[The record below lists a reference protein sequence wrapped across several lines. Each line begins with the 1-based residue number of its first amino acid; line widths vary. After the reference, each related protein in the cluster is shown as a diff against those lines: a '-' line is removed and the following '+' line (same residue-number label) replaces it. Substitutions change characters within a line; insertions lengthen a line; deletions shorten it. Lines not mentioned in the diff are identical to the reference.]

1 MSLHAAFEQ
10 ADYVAVVRILREAK
24 TATVVHELLEFLG
37 LVAAEVFNR
46 RLLLLLLDV
55 GVLFSLRPSGKA
67 LPRQRTFQ
75 EVQDDVTDRL
85 QVIASRLL
93 VTKVSID
100 RCVAGCASQVLAVAE
115 RDVLAIGGL
124 VAFGQSKVNNID
136 GIFRLVIATNQ
147 EIVRLNVAVND
158 ALLMDNLDAL
168 DHLDGD
174 METCLEVKL
183 AAALLEQI
191 LERLTK

>member
-158 ALLMDNLDAL
+158 ALLMDDLDAL

>member
-1 MSLHAAFEQ
+1 MPLHAAFKQ

-24 TATVVHELLEFLG
+24 TATVVHKLLEFLG
-37 LVAAEVFNR
+37 LVAAEILNR

-75 EVQDDVTDRL
+75 EVQNDMTDRL

-93 VTKVSID
+93 VTKVGID
-100 RCVAGCASQVLAVAE
+100 RCVAGCAGQVLAVAE

-124 VAFGQSKVNNID
+124 VAFCQSKVNDIN
-136 GIFRLVIATNQ
+136 GILRLVIVPNQ
-147 EIVRLNVAVND
+147 EIVGLNVAVNN
-158 ALLMDNLDAL
+158 ALFMDNLDAL

-191 LERLTK
+191 LERLPK